1 MKSFISAFDNLPKIV
16 KIILALPGLDIIWAI
31 YRIVKGVAYKNN
43 TTLIAGIVWLF
54 VGWAITWILD
64 IITLATKNTLLFAE
78 K

>member
-16 KIILALPGLDIIWAI
+16 KIILALPGLDIVWAI
-31 YRIVKGVAYKNN
+31 YRIVKGIAYKNN
-43 TTLIAGIVWLF
+43 VTLIAGIVWLL

-64 IITLATKNTLLFAE
+64 IVTLVTKDTLLFAE

>member
-16 KIILALPGLDIIWAI
+16 KIILALPGLDIVWAI
-31 YRIVKGVAYKNN
+31 YRIVKGIAYKNN
-43 TTLIAGIVWLF
+43 VTLIAGTVWLL

-64 IITLATKNTLLFAE
+64 IVTLVTKDTLLFAE